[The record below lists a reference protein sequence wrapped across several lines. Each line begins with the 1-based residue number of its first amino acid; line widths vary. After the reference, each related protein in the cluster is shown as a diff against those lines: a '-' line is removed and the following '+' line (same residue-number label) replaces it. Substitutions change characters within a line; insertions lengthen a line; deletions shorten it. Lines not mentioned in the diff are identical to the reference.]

1 MEMSAFEIKQAFL
14 NSCYELG
21 KCTND
26 TTSPLH
32 KVKRN
37 EIKIQRSV
45 VICIAIMIM
54 DILLGMLDMTVGTDT
69 DTGTV
74 LY

>member
-1 MEMSAFEIKQAFL
+1 M
-14 NSCYELG
+14 G

-37 EIKIQRSV
+37 EIKIRRSV
-45 VICIAIMIM
+45 VICIAIMIV
-54 DILLGMLDMTVGTDT
+54 DILLGMLDMTAGMGTDT
-69 DTGTV
+69 DMGTV